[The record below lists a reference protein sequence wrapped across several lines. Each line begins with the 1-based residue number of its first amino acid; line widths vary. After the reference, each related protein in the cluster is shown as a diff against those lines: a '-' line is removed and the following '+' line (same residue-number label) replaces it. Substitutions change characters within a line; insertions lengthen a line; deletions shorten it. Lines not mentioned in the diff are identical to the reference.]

1 MFQRRNKM
9 FQKCIMT
16 IGLLFMSL
24 AVSAAEP
31 VKFMYVGIPQV
42 GGGVIFAQSYGK
54 NLQGVDSKFVSLKD
68 CDLAMKEI
76 ETSDNV
82 VYLLASTNTITAMK
96 HNIECAP
103 KFKPEDILVTTV
115 TYFDYCQKTGNK
127 LNLFK
132 DRINIGAAS
141 IVPMDGMVKDLN
153 AQNSTR
159 WVSVGY
165 PASQLVAAAV
175 LNGDIDLGFL
185 THSVAAPIIANK
197 QLDCQYTTNPK
208 APNYMAKSFRQV
220 SSDFEMDYILA
231 VKSKDPKV
239 RKAAIDAVQ
248 SAGFQE
254 WLKTSGFDVYKTA
267 NFDQKDVDHW
277 NAMNN
282 NTFDNFIK

>member
-1 MFQRRNKM
+1 
-9 FQKCIMT
+9 MT
-16 IGLLFMSL
+16 MGLLFVSL
-24 AVSAAEP
+24 TVSAGET
-31 VKFMYVGIPQV
+31 VKFMYVGVPQV

-76 ETSDNV
+76 ADSDDV

-115 TYFDYCQKTGNK
+115 TYFDYCQKAGNK

-141 IVPMDGMVKDLN
+141 IVPMDGMAKDLN
-153 AQNSTR
+153 AQNGTR

-165 PASQLVAAAV
+165 PASQLVATAV

-185 THSVAAPIIANK
+185 THSVASPMIANK
-197 QLDCQYTTNPK
+197 QLECTYTTNPK
-208 APNYMAKSFRQV
+208 APNHMAYTFRQV
-220 SSDFEMDYILA
+220 QSDFEMDYILV

-239 RKAAIDAVQ
+239 RKAAVEAAQ
-248 SAGFQE
+248 SKGFQD
-254 WLKTSGFDVYKTA
+254 WLKTSGFDAYKTSDFA
-267 NFDQKDVDHW
+267 QRDIDHW
-277 NAMNN
+277 NKINN
-282 NTFDNFIK
+282 DAINNFMK